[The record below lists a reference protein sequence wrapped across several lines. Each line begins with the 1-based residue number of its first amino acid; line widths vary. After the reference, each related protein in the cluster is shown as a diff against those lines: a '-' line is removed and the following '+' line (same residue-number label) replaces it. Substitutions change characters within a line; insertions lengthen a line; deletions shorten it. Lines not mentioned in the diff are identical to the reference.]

1 MRLISAPSK
10 ADDAFHFVED
20 LNTEG
25 TLNAIGY
32 QSELK
37 ESDMGVIAYNSVIWD
52 ATMKHSSI

>member
-10 ADDAFHFVED
+10 TDDAFHFVED

-25 TLNAIGY
+25 TLNAVGY